1 MITNP
6 WRLPPDFG
14 LAILSPTLKFNLK
27 ASTPVIFKADSIPLI
42 FLIFPGA
49 NFKNLREREVIAT
62 AKLKGDIKY
71 KPLGKFGD
79 RNVIELMIVNGQR
92 KAVAI
97 RDFRRTAII
106 LNIEEFEEMQK
117 VMKRIKLP

>member
-1 MITNP
+1 MK
-6 WRLPPDFG
+6 D
-14 LAILSPTLKFNLK
+14 
-27 ASTPVIFKADSIPLI
+27 
-42 FLIFPGA
+42 
-49 NFKNLREREVIAT
+49 FKNLREREVIAT

-106 LNIEEFEEMQK
+106 LNIEDMEFDFSTEK
-117 VMKRIKLP
+117 WGIKKSKPKSKDSSFGLYLHDYY

>member
-1 MITNP
+1 MKQFKTI
-6 WRLPPDFG
+6 RDLID
-14 LAILSPTLKFNLK
+14 
-27 ASTPVIFKADSIPLI
+27 ASVTQEEI
-42 FLIFPGA
+42 
-49 NFKNLREREVIAT
+49 NEREVIAT

-71 KPLGKFGD
+71 QSLGKFGD

-92 KAVAI
+92 RAVAI

>member
-1 MITNP
+1 MK
-6 WRLPPDFG
+6 DF
-14 LAILSPTLKFNLK
+14 KK
-27 ASTPVIFKADSIPLI
+27 
-42 FLIFPGA
+42 
-49 NFKNLREREVIAT
+49 LREREVIAT

-71 KPLGKFGD
+71 
-79 RNVIELMIVNGQR
+79 

>member
-1 MITNP
+1 MMSKEGDRKVKPFKTI
-6 WRLPPDFG
+6 RDLID
-14 LAILSPTLKFNLK
+14 
-27 ASTPVIFKADSIPLI
+27 ASVTQEEI
-42 FLIFPGA
+42 
-49 NFKNLREREVIAT
+49 NEREVIAT

-92 KAVAI
+92 RAVAI
-97 RDFRRTAII
+97 RDFRRTVII
-106 LNIEEFEEMQK
+106 LKIEEFEELQK

>member
-1 MITNP
+1 MK
-6 WRLPPDFG
+6 D
-14 LAILSPTLKFNLK
+14 
-27 ASTPVIFKADSIPLI
+27 
-42 FLIFPGA
+42 
-49 NFKNLREREVIAT
+49 FKNLREREVIAT

-97 RDFRRTAII
+97 RDFRRPLEDAR
-106 LNIEEFEEMQK
+106 L
-117 VMKRIKLP
+117 L

>member
-1 MITNP
+1 MK
-6 WRLPPDFG
+6 D
-14 LAILSPTLKFNLK
+14 
-27 ASTPVIFKADSIPLI
+27 
-42 FLIFPGA
+42 
-49 NFKNLREREVIAT
+49 FKNLREREVIAT

-71 KPLGKFGD
+71 QSLGKFGD

>member
-1 MITNP
+1 MKPFKTI
-6 WRLPPDFG
+6 RDLID
-14 LAILSPTLKFNLK
+14 
-27 ASTPVIFKADSIPLI
+27 ASVTQEEI
-42 FLIFPGA
+42 
-49 NFKNLREREVIAT
+49 NEREVIAT

-92 KAVAI
+92 RAVAI
-97 RDFRRTAII
+97 RDFRRTVII
-106 LNIEEFEEMQK
+106 LKIEEFEELQK